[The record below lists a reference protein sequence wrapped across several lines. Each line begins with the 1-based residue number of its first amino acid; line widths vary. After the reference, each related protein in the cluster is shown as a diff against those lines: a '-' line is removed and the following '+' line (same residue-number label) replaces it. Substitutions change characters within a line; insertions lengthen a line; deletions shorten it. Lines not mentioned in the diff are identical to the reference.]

1 MKVRHVCA
9 VLGVAAAVGAVVFVK
24 SLVATNDRQS
34 IAVAERLLDK
44 VKVVDGAKFFSFALD
59 HRPGGRVMQ
68 GPPLMA
74 TVAVDDSIE
83 EEGIVLSKSVF
94 AARRLQP
101 PPVGSTIRLVGKK
114 GAYSLKL
121 ISLID
126 WDRPLRGYPTA
137 FVNSS
142 VAGAIGEKWD
152 IWRPKSAKELSALFK
167 SDAQRNFDRARSL
180 LVWAAVLTALCML
193 VNSLFLSVEARRKEI
208 ATLRM
213 LGMTRSGV
221 FGMVASES
229 FALAAKGLILGVL
242 GAAGAL
248 WLYVAFDRETYP
260 LGMAFSLS
268 SAGVCALAMI
278 PVAVLAVLAALKR
291 ALSVSPAD
299 AASNRAPRKRHLG
312 MVVSF
317 ACGFGAFVAVE
328 VWGASLMS
336 AFVPSKEWPD
346 AIVSILP
353 GGVSSF
359 DIDKLQGRIEGV
371 SKIHE
376 LSPLQVDFFPKEKK
390 TGRGGR
396 EYFRNALL
404 LGSDWLPDFRFVSG
418 ERSEAEAA
426 IKSGDNCIITEMMAR
441 ARGLKLGDEVK
452 LDAGRGLV
460 VSLKVVGIVDLN
472 WHMVTSRGL
481 LRGLNRKPVDTD
493 GPLFVSFDTV
503 EMCDLR
509 PAPMV
514 KMTHLWLDYEPEF
527 LSKHGVFPAGRLVEK
542 SIVEA
547 LGLLKGEEIG
557 RNSLRL
563 HSRDE
568 IADGTLSHGVDIIGS
583 MARVPF
589 IFIAVVAI
597 GFVAML
603 VSSADSRKY
612 EFRALEAVGATKLQL
627 SGILALEALRTAL
640 SGIAAGFP
648 LGALTGWLFTAAT
661 RATMSHWGLPASFAV
676 PWQTVVQG
684 ALGAMFFALAVAVPV
699 SLFIVSR
706 RRSLKKFFL
715 NRK

>member
-1 MKVRHVCA
+1 
-9 VLGVAAAVGAVVFVK
+9 
-24 SLVATNDRQS
+24 
-34 IAVAERLLDK
+34 
-44 VKVVDGAKFFSFALD
+44 
-59 HRPGGRVMQ
+59 
-68 GPPLMA
+68 
-74 TVAVDDSIE
+74 
-83 EEGIVLSKSVF
+83 
-94 AARRLQP
+94 
-101 PPVGSTIRLVGKK
+101 
-114 GAYSLKL
+114 
-121 ISLID
+121 
-126 WDRPLRGYPTA
+126 
-137 FVNSS
+137 
-142 VAGAIGEKWD
+142 
-152 IWRPKSAKELSALFK
+152 
-167 SDAQRNFDRARSL
+167 
-180 LVWAAVLTALCML
+180 
-193 VNSLFLSVEARRKEI
+193 
-208 ATLRM
+208 
-213 LGMTRSGV
+213 
-221 FGMVASES
+221 
-229 FALAAKGLILGVL
+229 
-242 GAAGAL
+242 
-248 WLYVAFDRETYP
+248 
-260 LGMAFSLS
+260 
-268 SAGVCALAMI
+268 
-278 PVAVLAVLAALKR
+278 
-291 ALSVSPAD
+291 
-299 AASNRAPRKRHLG
+299 
-312 MVVSF
+312 
-317 ACGFGAFVAVE
+317 
-328 VWGASLMS
+328 
-336 AFVPSKEWPD
+336 
-346 AIVSILP
+346 
-353 GGVSSF
+353 
-359 DIDKLQGRIEGV
+359 
-371 SKIHE
+371 
-376 LSPLQVDFFPKEKK
+376 
-390 TGRGGR
+390 
-396 EYFRNALL
+396 
-404 LGSDWLPDFRFVSG
+404 
-418 ERSEAEAA
+418 
-426 IKSGDNCIITEMMAR
+426 MMAR

-568 IADGTLSHGVDIIGS
+568 ISDGTLSHGVDIIGS

-706 RRSLKKFFL
+706 RRS
-715 NRK
+715 

>member
-101 PPVGSTIRLVGKK
+101 PPVGSTIRLIGKK

-248 WLYVAFDRETYP
+248 WLYVAFDLETYP

-291 ALSVSPAD
+291 ALSVSPAE

-568 IADGTLSHGVDIIGS
+568 ISDGTLSHGVDIIGS

-706 RRSLKKFFL
+706 RRS
-715 NRK
+715 

>member
-1 MKVRHVCA
+1 MKIRHVCA

-44 VKVVDGAKFFSFALD
+44 VKVVDGAKFSSFALD

-121 ISLID
+121 ISLVD
-126 WDRPLRGYPTA
+126 WDRPIRGYPTA

-208 ATLRM
+208 AALRM

-248 WLYVAFDRETYP
+248 WLYVAFDRDTYP
-260 LGMAFSLS
+260 LGMTFSLS

-278 PVAVLAVLAALKR
+278 PVAALAVLAALKR
-291 ALSVSPAD
+291 ALSVSPAE

-371 SKIHE
+371 SRIHE

-418 ERSEAEAA
+418 ERNEAEAA

-542 SIVEA
+542 SIVGA

-676 PWQTVVQG
+676 PWQTVAQG
-684 ALGAMFFALAVAVPV
+684 ALGAMFFALAVAVPA
-699 SLFIVSR
+699 SLFIVSLSCTL
-706 RRSLKKFFL
+706 RS
-715 NRK
+715 NNAAR

>member
-1 MKVRHVCA
+1 MKIRHVCA

-44 VKVVDGAKFFSFALD
+44 VKVVDGAKFSSFALD

-101 PPVGSTIRLVGKK
+101 PPVGSMIRLVGKK

-121 ISLID
+121 ISLVD
-126 WDRPLRGYPTA
+126 WDRPIRGYPTA

-142 VAGAIGEKWD
+142 VAGAIGEKWN

-260 LGMAFSLS
+260 LGMDFSLS
-268 SAGVCALAMI
+268 SAGACALAMI
-278 PVAVLAVLAALKR
+278 PVAALAVLAALKR
-291 ALSVSPAD
+291 ALSVSPAE

-371 SKIHE
+371 SRIHE

-542 SIVEA
+542 SIVGA

-676 PWQTVVQG
+676 PWQTVAQG
-684 ALGAMFFALAVAVPV
+684 ALGAMFFALAVAVPA
-699 SLFIVSR
+699 SLFIFSLSCTL
-706 RRSLKKFFL
+706 RS
-715 NRK
+715 NNAAR